1 MVPQGDEQGKQCLT
15 RRFKRICWLLC
26 MYQWDRRETREE
38 AKAITP
44 GDNKNRLLEG
54 TFKIDL
60 LQSSPEAQR
69 GHVSCPRSHSELEIC
84 LENLLQ

>member
-1 MVPQGDEQGKQCLT
+1 
-15 RRFKRICWLLC
+15 

-44 GDNKNRLLEG
+44 WGNRNRLLEE
-54 TFKIDL
+54 TFRTDL

-69 GHVSCPRSHSELEIC
+69 GHVSCPRSHNELELC